1 MEFRKKLL
9 EFRAKYNLTQSQLGE
24 IIGVSC
30 NAVCGYEIGKHKPTN
45 KNEIVYS
52 NRMKEWEEK

>member
-30 NAVCGYEIGKHKPTN
+30 NAVCRYEIGKHKPTN

-52 NRMKEWEEK
+52 NKMKEWEEK